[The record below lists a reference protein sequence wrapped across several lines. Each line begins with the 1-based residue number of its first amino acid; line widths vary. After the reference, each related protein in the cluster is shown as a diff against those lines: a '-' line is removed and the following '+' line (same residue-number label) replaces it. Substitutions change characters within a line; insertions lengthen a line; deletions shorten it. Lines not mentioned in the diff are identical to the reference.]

1 MITKEQIVIALKNHR
16 RTERSLAEL
25 PEFTRAA
32 VLILLFPARGELHV
46 LFTVRTYE
54 VETHKGQI
62 SFPGGMQ
69 DTTDTDVIHT
79 ALREAREELGLQ
91 TDSIEV
97 LGLLD
102 DVPVISKFLVTPVVA
117 YMSEPPTC
125 VPNSAE
131 VSEVFSVP
139 LSFFADERNARSEQR
154 EREGKTLTVWFYQ
167 YEKHTIWGATAAMMR
182 AFMRIVMETR

>member
-1 MITKEQIVIALKNHR
+1 MITKEQITESLKNHR
-16 RTERSLAEL
+16 RKELSLDEL
-25 PEFTRAA
+25 PDFTRAA
-32 VLILLFPARGELHV
+32 VLMLLFPKDGELHV
-46 LFTVRTYE
+46 LLTVRTHD

-69 DTTDTDVIHT
+69 DGTDTDAVHT
-79 ALREAREELGLQ
+79 ALREAHEELGVQ
-91 TDSIEV
+91 TDSIEI

-117 YMSEPPTC
+117 YMSEPPKC
-125 VPNSAE
+125 FPNPAE

-154 EREGKTLTVWFYQ
+154 ERDGKTHTVWFYQ
-167 YEKHTIWGATAAMMR
+167 YGKHTIWGATAGMMR
-182 AFMRIVMETR
+182 GFIEVVAKKE